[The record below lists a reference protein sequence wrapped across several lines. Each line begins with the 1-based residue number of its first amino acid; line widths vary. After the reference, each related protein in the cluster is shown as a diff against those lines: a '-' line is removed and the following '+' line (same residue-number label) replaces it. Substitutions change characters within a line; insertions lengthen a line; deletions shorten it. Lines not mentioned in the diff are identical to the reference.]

1 MFNYSIAQI
10 PDYRY
15 EKNNTQNEHI
25 VAHFEYFFTCHKTV
39 WFAENLS
46 KIKIT
51 HYGKIL
57 SHIKQKFS
65 HFEKGLRKQTFFFSL
80 RLPLFS
86 PIYMALKLNQKTIT
100 KISNYLT

>member
-1 MFNYSIAQI
+1 MFNCSIAQI

-25 VAHFEYFFTCHKTV
+25 VAHSEYFFTCHKTV
-39 WFAENLS
+39 WLAENLS

-51 HYGKIL
+51 HYGKIF

-65 HFEKGLRKQTFFFSL
+65 HFEKGLRKQTFYPL

-86 PIYMALKLNQKTIT
+86 PIYVASKLNQKIIT